1 MRFILTADWHIRA
14 TMPRC
19 RKDENW
25 METQRNVLN
34 QIFEIAKAKE
44 CDVFAVGD
52 IFHSNSDTNF
62 ECINMVQDFADRL
75 ERECDS
81 LLCIIAGN
89 HDLPYHSS
97 ENLNKSAIGV
107 LFNSQSIIPIN
118 KYYQGKYSLSASNFD
133 EEDNHDAEI
142 VFKHTLTLPEKNSMI
157 ESETPETLVKKFP
170 KAKWIFTGDYHK
182 AFDVKI
188 GSCHVINPGCI
199 IRQVSDFKNYQ
210 CGVYYIDTEKEEVE
224 FIPIIDDK
232 EMVDDS
238 YITIQNEREER
249 IDNFVSKLKESKSL
263 TLNFV
268 ENVENAILEN
278 KINDELKDMIYELV
292 EV

>member
-25 METQRNVLN
+25 METQRKILS
-34 QIFEIAKAKE
+34 QIRKISSDKK
-44 CDVFAVGD
+44 VPIIVVGD
-52 IFHSNSDTNF
+52 IFHSNTDTSF
-62 ECINMVQDFADRL
+62 ECIQIVQEIGEL
-75 ERECDS
+75 YV
-81 LLCIIAGN
+81 LAGN
-89 HDLPYHSS
+89 HDLPYHNS

-107 LFNSQSIIPIN
+107 LLNSNDVHLIKDYFEKLHYEYN
-118 KYYQGKYSLSASNFD
+118 ENYDYSAKNFD
-133 EEDNHDAEI
+133 EEDNKFAEY

-188 GSCHVINPGCI
+188 DSCHVINPGCI

-268 ENVENAILEN
+268 ENVESAILEN
-278 KINDELKDMIYELV
+278 KINNKLKDMIYELM

>member
-1 MRFILTADWHIRA
+1 M
-14 TMPRC
+14 
-19 RKDENW
+19 
-25 METQRNVLN
+25 
-34 QIFEIAKAKE
+34 
-44 CDVFAVGD
+44 
-52 IFHSNSDTNF
+52 
-62 ECINMVQDFADRL
+62 
-75 ERECDS
+75 
-81 LLCIIAGN
+81 
-89 HDLPYHSS
+89 
-97 ENLNKSAIGV
+97 
-107 LFNSQSIIPIN
+107 
-118 KYYQGKYSLSASNFD
+118 
-133 EEDNHDAEI
+133 
-142 VFKHTLTLPEKNSMI
+142 TLPEKNSMI
-157 ESETPETLVKKFP
+157 ESETPESLVKKFP

-182 AFDVKI
+182 AFSVKI
-188 GSCHVINPGCI
+188 GDCHVINPGCI

-268 ENVENAILEN
+268 ENVESAILEN
-278 KINDELKDMIYELV
+278 KINNKLKDMIYELM